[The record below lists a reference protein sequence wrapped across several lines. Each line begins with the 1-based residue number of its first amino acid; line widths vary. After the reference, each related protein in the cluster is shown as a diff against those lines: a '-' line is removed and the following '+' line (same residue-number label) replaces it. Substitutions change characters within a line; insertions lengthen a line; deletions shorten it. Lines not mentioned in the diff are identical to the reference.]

1 MENIIIPVISEEMIS
16 FANDTLKRKGSRVV
30 IGVTKSLV
38 AQIKTPTSYDGCI
51 KQFEDGTT
59 KEEIINSLN
68 SELDDGKVLICR
80 KAITEGEISSFF
92 ASNSDITV
100 CAEKRNKFKNFLF
113 KMWQYFV
120 RVLFG
125 FEFFDGDI
133 SVVCFKENLFP
144 VISNLSNLSYASRVN
159 KWKYV
164 TVSQVETSEPAV
176 EKEYSKTRSVAT
188 VCMWV
193 FLLMAVIV
201 TTIIFFMYF
210 TPKFLTCLL
219 FACSILLAIVGLLIS
234 IAVHTLNVRT
244 GRRNFK
250 KGKIVK

>member
-1 MENIIIPVISEEMIS
+1 MENIIIPVISEEMIL
-16 FANDTLKRKGSRVV
+16 FANETLKRKDSRVV
-30 IGVTKSLV
+30 IGVTKNLV
-38 AQIKTPTSYDGCI
+38 SRIKEPKNFEGCI

-68 SELDDGKVLICR
+68 CELDDGKVLICR
-80 KAITEGEISSFF
+80 KAITKEEINSFF
-92 ASNSDITV
+92 ASKTDVTV
-100 CAEKRNKFKNFLF
+100 CAEKRNKFKNFFF

-120 RVLFG
+120 RMLFG

-133 SVVCFKENLFP
+133 SVICFNENIFP
-144 VISNLSNLSYASRVN
+144 VIANLSNLSYASRVN

-176 EKEYSKTRSVAT
+176 KKEYSRTRSVAT

-201 TTIIFFMYF
+201 STIIFFLSF
-210 TPKFLTCLL
+210 KPKFLTCLL
-219 FACSILLAIVGLLIS
+219 FACAILLAVVGLFIS
-234 IAVHTLNVRT
+234 IAIHVLNVRT
-244 GRRNFK
+244 GRRSFK
-250 KGKIVK
+250 KGKLVK